1 MNVLDSTAMLALL
14 LKEDGGDVV
23 RNALL
28 DKTRPCVAH
37 GLNMCEVY
45 YHFLRTDDVATA
57 DAAIQTLL
65 DAGLRVQEM
74 MDEAFWKDV
83 GFLKATYPPISLGER
98 FVWQPHAAS
107 TPTFSPAITT
117 NSTKLPR
124 SVSCLSSLFADRLQK
139 IPSSYGRGGL
149 GWGLELSSLA

>member
-28 DKTRPCVAH
+28 DKPRPCVAH

-83 GFLKATYPPISLGER
+83 GFLKATYPPISLGDAVCLATARRLNADVLTSDHHELDKI
-98 FVWQPHAAS
+98 AALG
-107 TPTFSPAITT
+107 I
-117 NSTKLPR
+117 LPIVFIR
-124 SVSCLSSLFADRLQK
+124 
-139 IPSSYGRGGL
+139 
-149 GWGLELSSLA
+149 

>member
-83 GFLKATYPPISLGER
+83 GFLKATYPPISLGDSVCLATARRLNADVLTSDHHELDKI
-98 FVWQPHAAS
+98 AALG
-107 TPTFSPAITT
+107 I
-117 NSTKLPR
+117 LPIVFIR
-124 SVSCLSSLFADRLQK
+124 
-139 IPSSYGRGGL
+139 
-149 GWGLELSSLA
+149 